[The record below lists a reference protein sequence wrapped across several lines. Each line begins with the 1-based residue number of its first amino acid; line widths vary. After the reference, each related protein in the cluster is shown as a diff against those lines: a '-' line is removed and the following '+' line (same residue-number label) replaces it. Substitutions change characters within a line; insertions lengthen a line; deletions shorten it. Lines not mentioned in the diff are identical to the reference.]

1 MSSLKNPRFFLY
13 SAGILLLLAIALNWQ
28 LLNYATL
35 QGIGQLQIV
44 WNSRPVS
51 EVLNDPTTPDSIIN
65 RLKYIQQVRSF
76 AMDSLGLSPTD
87 NYSTYFDQENR
98 ELMWVVTA
106 CEPYSLREKIWE
118 FPFIGKVPYKGF
130 FSVERAKNEAY
141 VWKNKGYDVNVRN
154 PGGWSTLGWFKD
166 PILSG
171 MLTRSKGDLASL
183 IIHEL
188 AHSTIYVK
196 DSSNFNENLASFIGD
211 EGAKKFLI
219 STFGKHAQELKEFE
233 QEDRDYKKWVD
244 HFLRGANLLDSLYK
258 STAFKKSAESIRQLQ
273 KQNLIRLIVHSTD
286 TLEMAD
292 SVNYSK
298 RRWMEPPNNA
308 FFMSFIRYQAMQT
321 DFSLT
326 YKIQFKGDIRSM
338 IDYYRKK
345 YPNL

>member
-13 SAGILLLLAIALNWQ
+13 SAGILLSLAIALNWQ

-65 RLKYIQQVRSF
+65 RLKYIQQVRLF

-233 QEDRDYKKWVD
+233 QEDRD
-244 HFLRGANLLDSLYK
+244 
-258 STAFKKSAESIRQLQ
+258 
-273 KQNLIRLIVHSTD
+273 
-286 TLEMAD
+286 
-292 SVNYSK
+292 
-298 RRWMEPPNNA
+298 
-308 FFMSFIRYQAMQT
+308 
-321 DFSLT
+321 
-326 YKIQFKGDIRSM
+326 
-338 IDYYRKK
+338 
-345 YPNL
+345 